1 MKKSIVFFL
10 SVIMIMLSC
19 SNNIYAENVKYG
31 ANDIVYEQNYVFSD
45 GRLTDVK
52 DENGI
57 VIEHNEYENGM
68 RVYKEGNSICQFVY
82 DSKKTCYTKIEM
94 ELKFNIFMIIMNKG
108 NII

>member
-1 MKKSIVFFL
+1 MEKTYEEEYRIFL

-19 SNNIYAENVKYG
+19 SNNIYAENMKYR

-57 VIEHNEYENGM
+57 DDYFD
-68 RVYKEGNSICQFVY
+68 R
-82 DSKKTCYTKIEM
+82 
-94 ELKFNIFMIIMNKG
+94 NIFYDYDRS
-108 NII
+108 